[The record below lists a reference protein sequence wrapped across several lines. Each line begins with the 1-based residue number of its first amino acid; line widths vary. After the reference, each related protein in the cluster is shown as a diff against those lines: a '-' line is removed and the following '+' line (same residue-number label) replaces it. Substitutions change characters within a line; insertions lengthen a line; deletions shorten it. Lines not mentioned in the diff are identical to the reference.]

1 MSMSVTSKINYAQ
14 LLYVNLTPF
23 DLYNTTEHE
32 SQVNQLEIESPS
44 VAPTQV
50 REWARYY
57 DEVIMSGGC
66 KVWCVYFVLRH
77 KSRQAGRGWANAN
90 RKRKKRDETSWKD
103 RVSTVMSLIPTSKT
117 ISLQNNPTPW
127 TTRGSSSTTNTA
139 LNQARYPN
147 SLLPPLPSHSST
159 CSRVHYT
166 YVHTIHA
173 LVNAPCYRSKGIL

>member
-44 VAPTQV
+44 VAPTQLEV

-90 RKRKKRDETSWKD
+90 RKRKRRDATSWRD
-103 RVSTVMSLIPTSKT
+103 RASTVMSLIPTSRT

-139 LNQARYPN
+139 LNQARHSN
-147 SLLPPLPSHSST
+147 FLLPLILPPPVAYSITCMYIPLRT
-159 CSRVHYT
+159 
-166 YVHTIHA
+166 
-173 LVNAPCYRSKGIL
+173 RSCKRLF